1 MPETAAESALIL
13 PNRSQRPVEAER
25 PVLVWLPSARPFLW
39 LAMLGFWHW
48 GMASCRLTHVGE
60 IAERCICR
68 RHEHRNAANV
78 KSGGCS
84 AVSSCSA

>member
-13 PNRSQRPVEAER
+13 PNRSQRPVVAER

-68 RHEHRNAANV
+68 RHERP
-78 KSGGCS
+78 SLIP
-84 AVSSCSA
+84 AVSYLAEGGRRRR